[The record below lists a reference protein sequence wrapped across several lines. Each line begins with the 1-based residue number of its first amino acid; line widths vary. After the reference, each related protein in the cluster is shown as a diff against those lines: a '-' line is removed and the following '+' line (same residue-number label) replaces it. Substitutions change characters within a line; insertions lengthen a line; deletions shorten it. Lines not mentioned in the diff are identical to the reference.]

1 MSAKGLAATA
11 AEMVGSRI
19 VEKGANKAIKSLPPQ
34 KQNKF
39 RGWLMVG
46 VALMLFM
53 SGLKLIKNKL
63 RGDGESYEP

>member
-53 SGLKLIKNKL
+53 SGLKLIKNEG
-63 RGDGESYEP
+63 RVNDESYEP